1 MLFANLLQSAN
12 DDQTAIVGGLVAMF
26 LAGGV
31 MYLSYFAGPEARRQ
45 RALSRAL
52 SVRPM
57 PRQSQ
62 PIHDRAA

>member
-31 MYLSYFAGPEARRQ
+31 MYLSYFVGPEARRQ

-52 SVRPM
+52 AVRTM